1 MKIDLVKSKKNELKE
16 ISKIYMEAFSKPPY
30 EEIWTLKK
38 ASNKI
43 KFFYEFYDL
52 YSIKADKKLVGFA
65 VINPNFMCP
74 GEVAFGEEIAIK
86 ENFQGK
92 GIGTIVNKKLFE
104 IYKKKGYGSFMII
117 AHKKSKAV
125 KLYKRLGINI
135 SKEGI
140 LMEKELKWI
149 LIQ

>member
-1 MKIDLVKSKKNELKE
+1 MKINLVKSKKNELKE

-52 YSIKADKKLVGFA
+52 YSIKADKKL
-65 VINPNFMCP
+65 
-74 GEVAFGEEIAIK
+74 VAFGEEIAIK

-140 LMEKELKWI
+140 LMEKELK
-149 LIQ
+149 